1 MSNSS
6 RTLALLLGGM
16 AFWLA
21 GCSESK
27 VNITGTI
34 MKGGKPLV
42 VSKETYVTLQF
53 LPESVASEAQSNSY
67 SASFDQSTGK
77 FRLEL
82 SPGKYKTNFIMALP
96 AKDGQ
101 MSRPLPPVK
110 SATPYDLTKSQEL
123 TIEVP

>member
-1 MSNSS
+1 MSNPT
-6 RTLALLLGGM
+6 RTLALLLGGSV
-16 AFWLA
+16 FWLA

-67 SASFDQSTGK
+67 SATFDQATGK

-101 MSRPLPPVK
+101 MSRPSPPVK